1 MNKDIKWVCFDGGY
15 DFAYLIRMLEGQY
28 LPDNETQFYS
38 LLNIYFP
45 SFYDVKYMV
54 RDMETLR
61 LGGLN
66 KIAAELSVFFE
77 NNNLFILN
85 SYLDKKIR
93 GYASSRK

>member
-1 MNKDIKWVCFDGGY
+1 MKICIDSELGLVMNKDIKWVVFDGGY

-28 LPDNETQFYS
+28 LPDTETQFYN

-61 LGGLN
+61 LGGLS
-66 KIAAELSVFFE
+66 KIATELNVRE
-77 NNNLFILN
+77 
-85 SYLDKKIR
+85 
-93 GYASSRK
+93 